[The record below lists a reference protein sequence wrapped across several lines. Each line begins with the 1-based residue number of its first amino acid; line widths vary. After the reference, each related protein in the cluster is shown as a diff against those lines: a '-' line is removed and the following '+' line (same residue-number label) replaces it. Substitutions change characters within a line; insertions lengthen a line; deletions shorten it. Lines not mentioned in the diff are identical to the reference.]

1 MNSKDVALCSMFV
14 ALALVLTRV
23 TIPFGVNS
31 LYFWEIPI
39 VIALMLR
46 GFKFGFTVA
55 TISVFAQ
62 ALIFPRSLGLLFPV
76 WNLIAMSTTLAA
88 IALTKWLFDH
98 RASVNPQI
106 KKSEKKLVIC
116 FVAVT
121 LAIRVGVMPFVD
133 FFMYKFM
140 LPIVIGQ
147 TYTDEYILGLM
158 SFMLFYNTVLTL
170 YTVPASYAIAKK
182 VNQNL
187 KIGAS
192 FL

>member
-1 MNSKDVALCSMFV
+1 MFV

-39 VIALMLR
+39 VIALLLR

-76 WNLIAMSTTLAA
+76 WNLIAMSTTLIA

-98 RASVNPQI
+98 RASVNPQT
-106 KKSEKKLVIC
+106 KNSEKTLVMC
-116 FVAVT
+116 FVAAT

-140 LPIVIGQ
+140 LPIVIGRA
-147 TYTDEYILGLM
+147 YTDEYIWGLM
-158 SFMLFYNTVLTL
+158 SFMVVYNIVLTL
-170 YTVPASYAIAKK
+170 YTVPASYTIAKK
-182 VNQNL
+182 VNHNL
-187 KIGAS
+187 KMGTS
-192 FL
+192 LL